1 MEAERIV
8 TMAEGRVY
16 MNSYELKGHF
26 RKIFIL
32 TATIVMISIMIFGM
46 IVPFHVSAES
56 RVAGPAVYEISL
68 KGDVDQSMV
77 SFLER
82 ALQDA
87 EEAHADHIILV
98 LNTYGGR
105 TDSASD
111 IGELIRAQQIP
122 ITVFIQGKAMSAGT
136 YIALNGDYI
145 AMQSGSTMGSAA
157 VVNANGKLSDNPKVI
172 SMWVDQMQEAA
183 RLHQR
188 DINVAAAM
196 VDPRVE
202 IDLSDTLG
210 KVKSVGD
217 VIAISATEAL
227 KIGYSDFNAET
238 ISDVLKYHNLDGR
251 DVITV
256 EPSFAE
262 KAASFLTNPIVSTL
276 LLVLG
281 FAGIA
286 IELFVPGFGL
296 PGILGTICM
305 GLFFFGSYVTGLSG
319 MESPILFIVGIVLCI
334 LELIVPAFGILGL
347 MGGGAIITGV
357 MLASPNWQS
366 GLISIIIAL
375 VVATIIVVILSKTRK
390 GRMVWSKFVLRENL
404 TTEEG
409 YISADEKTSLLGQ
422 EGVTVTPLRPAG
434 TALIG
439 NQRVDVVTE
448 GGFVENNRKVVV
460 IKAEGTWVVVR
471 EIQ

>member
-1 MEAERIV
+1 
-8 TMAEGRVY
+8 
-16 MNSYELKGHF
+16 MNSYEMKEHF
-26 RKIFIL
+26 RKILIIA
-32 TATIVMISIMIFGM
+32 ATMVMISIILFGM
-46 IVPFHVSAES
+46 IVPLHTSAES
-56 RVAGPAVYEISL
+56 KAAGPAVYEIPL

-82 ALQDA
+82 AFQEA

-122 ITVFIQGKAMSAGT
+122 VTVFIQGKAMSAGT

-157 VVNANGKLSDNPKVI
+157 VVDSFGNLSDNPKII
-172 SMWVDQMQEAA
+172 SMWVEQMQEAA

-188 DINVAAAM
+188 DVNVAAAM
-196 VDPRVE
+196 VNPRVE
-202 IDLSDTLG
+202 IDLTDTLG

-217 VIAISATEAL
+217 VIAISTTEAL

-238 ISDVLKYHNLDGR
+238 IDDVLKHHNLSGR

-262 KAASFLTNPIVSTL
+262 KAAAFLTNPIVSTL

-286 IELFVPGFGL
+286 IELFVPGFGV

-305 GLFFFGSYVTGLSG
+305 GLFFFGSYVSGLSG
-319 MESPILFIVGIVLCI
+319 MESAVLFIVGIVLCI
-334 LELIVPAFGILGL
+334 LELIIPSFGILGL
-347 MGGGAIITGV
+347 LGGGAIITGV

-375 VVATIIVVILSKTRK
+375 VVTTIVIVILSKTKK
-390 GRMVWSKFVLRENL
+390 GKAVWSKFVLRENL

-460 IKAEGTWVVVR
+460 VKAEGTWVVVR
-471 EIQ
+471 EL